1 MLLRGAAM
9 MPVAETILGVTETE
23 EVFRSAAWPA
33 VGLLR
38 SLSAG
43 EILWRP
49 MWRPQKPLA

>member
-1 MLLRGAAM
+1 M
-9 MPVAETILGVTETE
+9 MPVAETLLGVTETE